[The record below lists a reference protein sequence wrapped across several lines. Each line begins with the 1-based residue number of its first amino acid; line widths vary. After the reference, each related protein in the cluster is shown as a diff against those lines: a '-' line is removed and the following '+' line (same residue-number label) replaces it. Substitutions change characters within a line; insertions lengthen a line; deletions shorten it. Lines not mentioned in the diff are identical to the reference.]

1 MQVLTQMKD
10 KMDNLSSQRTNNDR
24 RKVKNNYPPLL
35 KKAQKISITKNLMSV
50 NIIYTTYKVQFGS
63 L

>member
-35 KKAQKISITKNLMSV
+35 KKAHKISIAKNLMSV
-50 NIIYTTYKVQFGS
+50 HII
-63 L
+63 LHHI

>member
-35 KKAQKISITKNLMSV
+35 KKAQKIFIAKNLMSV